1 MLLKKLKITQLYKVS
16 LPGYTWDVGLR
27 YTNKSLERIQDVNM
41 FQSFESG
48 IRLGISGVFGNR
60 YLESD
65 NENKIKSVNQNNLY
79 GWAMMQA
86 LPHGEFKE
94 ESNNNIEDVSN
105 TVDDNEI
112 GYVILVDINNLYH
125 IE

>member
-1 MLLKKLKITQLYKVS
+1 MYNVS
-16 LPGYTWDVGLR
+16 LPGYTWDVGLG
-27 YTNKSLERIQDVNM
+27 YTNKSLERIQVVKM

-48 IRLGISGVFGNR
+48 IRLGLSGDFGNR

-65 NENKIKSVNQNNLY
+65 NENQIKSVDQNNLY
-79 GWAMMQA
+79 GWAMMQV

-94 ESNNNIEDVSN
+94 ENSNNIEDVSN
-105 TVDDNEI
+105 TVNDNEI
-112 GYVILVDINNLYH
+112 GYVILVDINNPYH